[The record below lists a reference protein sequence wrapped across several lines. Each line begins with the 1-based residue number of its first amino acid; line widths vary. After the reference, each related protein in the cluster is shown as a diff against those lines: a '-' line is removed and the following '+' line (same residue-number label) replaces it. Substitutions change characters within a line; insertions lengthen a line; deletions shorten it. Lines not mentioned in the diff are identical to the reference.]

1 MKTATF
7 NYKENVKNVN
17 SIEDRY
23 APGLY
28 RIHNTEGSPLYI
40 DMGEYV
46 SPIQMERYIEN
57 HFEFSQNG
65 DSVTDIEYMGTTFEK
80 YTRKQMSQMLCATPF
95 NRKLFDGH
103 VSFAD
108 WQEFHKKNQLNEVAD
123 YIQRDHTLDSW
134 SFGDSILFYAGNNEY
149 QHSNF
154 ESGSCH
160 KMLQHCSPQEIY
172 DFWWDN
178 IVGFDV

>member
-7 NYKENVKNVN
+7 NYTENVTYN
-17 SIEDRY
+17 EDRY

-28 RIHNTEGSPLYI
+28 RIHNTQGSPYYI
-40 DMGEYV
+40 DMGEHV
-46 SPIQMERYIEN
+46 SPLQMKRYIEN
-57 HFEFSQNG
+57 HFEFSQDG
-65 DSVTDIEYMGTTFEK
+65 DYVTGIDYMGSNFEK
-80 YTRKQMSQMLCATPF
+80 YTRKQMAEMLCATPF

-108 WQEFHKKNQLNEVAD
+108 WQKFHQTRQLNEVAD
-123 YIQRDHTLDSW
+123 YIQRDDTSKSW
-134 SFGDSILFYAGNNEY
+134 FLGDSTLFYIGYMEY

-160 KMLQHCSPQEIY
+160 KMLQHCSQQEIY
-172 DFWWDN
+172 DFWLDN
-178 IVGFDV
+178 V